1 MSQRNFESAMS
12 SSDDDFDRTC
22 FESASN
28 DDETTNDE
36 SNTEFIQHHGLI
48 EKVTFASKDNTIN
61 KMYRRVTFELVFWC
75 STSG

>member
-22 FESASN
+22 FESAS
-28 DDETTNDE
+28 NDE